1 MEQIYEL
8 LAKAIPKERIRI
20 NEPMSEHTS
29 FNIGGPADLFVTV
42 MDEEE
47 LAIVLRLA
55 CENNA
60 HHLIIGNGSN
70 FLVSDNGYRGIIV
83 KLGDA
88 FSDIS
93 VEGNEITVG
102 AGKLL
107 SGVSA
112 FACRNGLA
120 GLEFASGIPGT
131 IGGAIFMNAGAYG
144 GEMKDI
150 VRSARL
156 MSADGSRVTE
166 LSKDELGLEYRH
178 SIIQETGDIV
188 LSVVLGLEPDDSD
201 AISAR
206 IAELS
211 ARRNAKQPVQ
221 YPSAGSTFKRPVGG
235 YAAALIESAG
245 LKGYAIGGAK
255 VSEKHSGFIINT
267 GGATCK
273 DVLELMKYVQQK
285 VYENSGI
292 MLEPEVRIIGEIL

>member
-8 LAKAIPKERIRI
+8 LSKAIPKERIRV

-42 MDEEE
+42 MNEEE
-47 LAIVLRLA
+47 LATVLRLA

-70 FLVSDNGYRGIIV
+70 FLVSDKGYRGIIV

-102 AGKLL
+102 AGRLL
-107 SGVSA
+107 SSTSA
-112 FACRNGLA
+112 FACRIGLA

-144 GEMKDI
+144 GEMKDV

-156 MSADGSRVTE
+156 MSPDGSQVTE
-166 LSKDELGLEYRH
+166 LSKDELRLEYRH

-188 LSVVLGLEPDDSD
+188 LSVVLGLEPDDSE

-273 DVLELMKYVQQK
+273 DVLDLMKYVQQK
-285 VYENSGI
+285 VFENSGI
-292 MLEPEVRIIGEIL
+292 MLEPEVRIIGEIE

>member
-8 LAKAIPKERIRI
+8 LSKAIPKERIRV

-42 MDEEE
+42 MNEEE
-47 LAIVLRLA
+47 LATVLRLA

-70 FLVSDNGYRGIIV
+70 FLVSDKGYRGIIA

-102 AGKLL
+102 AGRLL
-107 SGVSA
+107 SSTSA
-112 FACRNGLA
+112 FACRSGLA

-156 MSADGSRVTE
+156 MSPDGSQVTE
-166 LSKDELGLEYRH
+166 LSKDELRLEYRH

-188 LSVVLGLEPDDSD
+188 LSVVLGLESDDSE

-235 YAAALIESAG
+235 YAAALIEDAG
-245 LKGYAIGGAK
+245 LKGYTIGGAK

-273 DVLELMKYVQQK
+273 DVLDLMKYVQQK
-285 VYENSGI
+285 VFENSGI
-292 MLEPEVRIIGEIL
+292 MLEPEVRIIGELE

>member
-8 LAKAIPKERIRI
+8 LSKAIPKERIRI

-47 LAIVLRLA
+47 LATVLRLA

-70 FLVSDNGYRGIIV
+70 FLVSDKGYRGIIV

-156 MSADGSRVTE
+156 MSADGSQVKE

-188 LSVVLGLEPDDSD
+188 LSVVLGLEPDDSE

-245 LKGYAIGGAK
+245 LKGYTIGGAK

>member
-8 LAKAIPKERIRI
+8 LSKAIPKERIRI

-42 MDEEE
+42 MNEEE
-47 LAIVLRLA
+47 LATVLRLA

-70 FLVSDNGYRGIIV
+70 FLVSDKGYRGIIV

-156 MSADGSRVTE
+156 MSADGSQVKE

-188 LSVVLGLEPDDSD
+188 LSVVLGLEPDDSE

-245 LKGYAIGGAK
+245 LKGYTIGGAK